1 MRKTLA
7 AAGARIIDK
16 DLPVGH
22 AQDAFTDDGRLKDQ
36 EMQER
41 YTEILDELVSLAEQT
56 GQPQQL
62 AA

>member
-7 AAGARIIDK
+7 AAGARIVDK

-22 AQDAFTDDGRLKDQ
+22 AQDAFADDGRLTDQ
-36 EMQER
+36 ELQER
-41 YTEILDELVSLAEQT
+41 YTEMLDELVALAEQA
-56 GQPQQL
+56 GEPHSL